1 MMGYSSYSSKPD
13 ELASKSSH
21 SFIISDPE
29 VKKFLS
35 KCRIPQSKCPEKL
48 DLVYKLNRRKSNIR
62 YVIAIDG
69 GVSKVCAK
77 KEFPSSEIA
86 FFQFGILLL
95 DLKSLSEMEKQPF
108 ISPEQISKLKELER
122 IKFILPVKNIFDDKS
137 STFTEFVRRTIY
149 NFFCKEIAGG
159 KLIETLKWLVFREFH
174 NPKDSYILATHPVVD
189 TSNVLLKKS
198 EMTSDYIFKVGGHA
212 VYLTDVFRLHERID
226 EDIGASGIIGHLLS
240 VIEQLLA
247 VHIIKFILERK
258 PSTLEEI
265 LFILDR
271 PLAFYG
277 PTAKLHSPMRELI
290 NYLQDK
296 YNLYLVGLEKSG
308 AFVEHAHELVK
319 ADLLKKGEYLLLS
332 NDYIY
337 SNILPGRASEDNIYG
352 RTTYY
357 SGKLIFHTKDG
368 NINVCSIPIKNSRII
383 LNPKESDYKNLDVIL
398 TLIEDLKCNMFD
410 NAILPIAL
418 ANQLVSI
425 SSYPSTTVLERFLRN
440 SI

>member
-1 MMGYSSYSSKPD
+1 MGYSSYRNRPN
-13 ELASKSSH
+13 EFASKSSH

-29 VKKFLS
+29 VRKFLS
-35 KCRIPQSKCPEKL
+35 KCKIPQSKRSIKRDLIYEL
-48 DLVYKLNRRKSNIR
+48 DRKKTNVR

-69 GVSKVCAK
+69 SFSKACAK

-95 DLKSLSEMEKQPF
+95 DLKSLSEIEKQPF
-108 ISPEQISKLKELER
+108 ISPERISKLKNLDR
-122 IKFILPVKNIFDDKS
+122 IKFVLPIKNIIDDKS
-137 STFTEFVRRTIY
+137 SSFTEFVRRTIY
-149 NFFCKEIAGG
+149 EFFCKEIAGE
-159 KLIETLKWLVFREFH
+159 KLIETLKWLIFREFH
-174 NPKDSYILATHPVVD
+174 IPENSYVLATHPVID
-189 TSNVLLKKS
+189 ASNIFLKRS
-198 EMTSDYIFKVGGHA
+198 ELSSDYLFKLDGHT

-226 EDIGASGIIGHLLS
+226 EELGASGIVGHLLS

-247 VHIIKFILERK
+247 VHIIKYILERK
-258 PSTLEEI
+258 PSAFEEI

-277 PTAKLHSPMRELI
+277 PTAKIHSSMRELI

-296 YNLYLVGLEKSG
+296 YNLYMVGLEKSG
-308 AFVEHAHELVK
+308 AFVEHAYELVK

-337 SNILPGRASEDNIYG
+337 SHILPGRASEDNIYG

-357 SGKLIFHTKDG
+357 SGKLIFHTNDG
-368 NINVCSIPIKNSRII
+368 NINVCSIPVKDNEVI
-383 LNPKESDYKNLDVIL
+383 LNPKKSDYKNLEAIL
-398 TLIEDLKCNMFD
+398 TLVEDLKCDMFD
-410 NAILPIAL
+410 NAVLPIAL
-418 ANQLVSI
+418 VNQLVSL
-425 SSYPSTTVLERFLRN
+425 SSYPGTNILERFLMN